1 MHRFEVPDMTCS
13 HCVQTVTKAIH
24 SVDQA
29 ASVDIDIDIDAH
41 EVRVR
46 SDAEAAVLTAA
57 LQEAG
62 YTAQLKA
69 A

>member
-13 HCVQTVTKAIH
+13 HCVQTVTKAIRG
-24 SVDQA
+24 VDQA
-29 ASVDIDIDIDAH
+29 ASVDIDIDAH

-62 YTAQLKA
+62 YTAQPKA